1 LFLLLSADCLQG
13 GDVYDAIVLAEK
25 FRYTELSASRIMC
38 HLLNAV
44 EYLHHLNITHRNI
57 CLENI
62 LVSASSVRVLVVV
75 TSGVARKSFRGG
87 ANPGG
92 PGDRSPPVGSRGESL
107 TTLL

>member
-1 LFLLLSADCLQG
+1 M
-13 GDVYDAIVLAEK
+13 YDAIVLAEK

-62 LVSASSVRVLVVV
+62 LVSTSSVRVLVVV
-75 TSGVARKSFRGG
+75 TSGVARKSFRG
-87 ANPGG
+87 
-92 PGDRSPPVGSRGESL
+92 SKSRGSGGQKSPSGVQGRIADDFTMKKMRTYDPRL
-107 TTLL
+107 G

>member
-1 LFLLLSADCLQG
+1 M
-13 GDVYDAIVLAEK
+13 YDAIVLAEK

-75 TSGVARKSFRGG
+75 TSGVARKSFRGEQIQGVRGTEVPQWGPG
-87 ANPGG
+87 AN
-92 PGDRSPPVGSRGESL
+92 R
-107 TTLL
+107 